1 MRCRLKNG
9 APATVL
15 RRAGHAPPSAN
26 RCKPHVRPS
35 TREGLPQSS
44 AQSSHLVRVQSLV
57 PAPGC
62 CTRNALPATTCGH
75 ALPSSPFKK
84 KLPRNGRHE
93 MKSSV
98 RGGPGGW
105 AHRSG
110 GRARPCDLCVDTW
123 RVSAPREHCRAAS
136 IAFCGACACVRVG
149 ATGDQECRR
158 EGPFAWRPGGDR
170 GRYHRHTTAKQGPT
184 AAGSTRQAAPAEEEQ
199 RSPLARNRAT
209 RRPVKTRQRCT
220 SSP

>member
-1 MRCRLKNG
+1 MRCRLKNRAPWLDLPASGCRLKNG

-75 ALPSSPFKK
+75 ALPSSPFTHVATILTSCPHCLRRGFPPMERRPPLHMLGT
-84 KLPRNGRHE
+84 KLPFHN
-93 MKSSV
+93 
-98 RGGPGGW
+98 PFI
-105 AHRSG
+105 
-110 GRARPCDLCVDTW
+110 
-123 RVSAPREHCRAAS
+123 RVIRKEADRKQALS
-136 IAFCGACACVRVG
+136 FVCGKNCPPLS
-149 ATGDQECRR
+149 RR
-158 EGPFAWRPGGDR
+158 EG
-170 GRYHRHTTAKQGPT
+170 TI
-184 AAGSTRQAAPAEEEQ
+184 
-199 RSPLARNRAT
+199 
-209 RRPVKTRQRCT
+209 
-220 SSP
+220 